1 MTRPGPDETARW
13 ATEEVALLTGL
24 PEYGSQ
30 AWHALEP
37 DDPRRQAALILAAE
51 RWRATQSEA
60 HPKSA
65 RTNETEKS

>member
-13 ATEEVALLTGL
+13 ATAEVALLTGL

-37 DDPRRQAALILAAE
+37 DDARRQAALILAAE
-51 RWRATQSEA
+51 RWRTAQPEA
-60 HPKSA
+60 SPKSV
-65 RTNETEKS
+65 RITNKETS